1 MKGTWG
7 VVDIEASNGYRL
19 DGVSTAY
26 ALYLETTGITLA
38 ALDAVQRRPRGCVV
52 VSVDDERGPLVYGK
66 GSAVDMEDAAALLAE
81 HDDRLADCSIEVSP
95 TGMVGIRTEADAVG
109 AIKDADP
116 YRNTVY
122 LVHLVL
128 SPEY

>member
-1 MKGTWG
+1 MKGAWG
-7 VVDIEASNGYRL
+7 VVDIEASNGHML

-26 ALYLETTGITLA
+26 ALYLETNGITLA
-38 ALDAVQRRPRGCVV
+38 ALDAVQRRPRSCIV
-52 VSVDDERGPLVYGK
+52 VSVDDETGPLVHGK
-66 GSAVDMEDAAALLAE
+66 GSSVDMEDAAALLAE
-81 HDDRLADCSIEVSP
+81 HDDRLADCSIEINP

-122 LVHLVL
+122 LVHPVL
-128 SPEY
+128 LPGY